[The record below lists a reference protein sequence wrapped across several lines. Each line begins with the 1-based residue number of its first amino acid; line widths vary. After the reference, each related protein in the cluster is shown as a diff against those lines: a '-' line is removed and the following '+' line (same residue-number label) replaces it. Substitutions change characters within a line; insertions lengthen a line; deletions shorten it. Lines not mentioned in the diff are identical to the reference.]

1 MTGKDTGDKDQKER
15 FKPVQA
21 RFLLAFTQDLAD
33 LPAKNCG
40 TIGNHVLKL
49 NLHQYGELTQQEWVY
64 ASMRLL

>member
-1 MTGKDTGDKDQKER
+1 LTDKDTGDKDQKES

-21 RFLLAFTQDLAD
+21 GFLLAFTQDLAD

-40 TIGNHVLKL
+40 TIGNHVWKL
-49 NLHQYGELTQQEWVY
+49 NLHQYGGLTQREWVY